1 MTNYL
6 EVKNL
11 SKSFD
16 SFQLHNITFTLPK
29 GYIMGLIGPNGSGKT
44 TTIKLILNM
53 LKRNGGEIKIMGLDN
68 IADEQKAKAEL
79 GVVFDTNYFSDDW
92 KVSEVEKS
100 ISVFYPNWNTE
111 RFSEMLRKFHIAP
124 TKKVKELSK
133 GMQMKLM
140 LACAFSYDAK
150 LLILDEPTSGLD
162 PVSRD
167 ELLQILSEYIEDGEH
182 SVLFST
188 HITGDLERAADYIT
202 YISYGELFFTGS
214 KDEFVDMFRIVKGG
228 MDELSADLQA
238 KAVGVRTFPT
248 GFEALVKTED
258 IGSFTALDIEPATID
273 EIVVFTSK
281 KGEDLALNEL
291 LKKKHNPALLPI
303 QIAYF
308 AGLRIGEV
316 CGLTWQDIDLKEQCL
331 TIRRSMRYD
340 SVRKKT
346 QIGPTKRKKIRT
358 VDFCDTLAAILREA
372 KKEQMLNSIKYG
384 PLYSQNYYRIVK
396 EKNRTY
402 YEVYSL
408 PRTETPP
415 EGYTQVSFVCLRSD
429 GAYEAPATVS
439 SVCRY
444 SRKKI
449 GDMDDFHFH
458 LLRHTYTTNLLSHGA
473 APKDVQELLG
483 HSDVSTTMN
492 IYAHATREAK
502 RTSARLLDKVVGT
515 A

>member
-1 MTNYL
+1 M
-6 EVKNL
+6 
-11 SKSFD
+11 
-16 SFQLHNITFTLPK
+16 
-29 GYIMGLIGPNGSGKT
+29 
-44 TTIKLILNM
+44 
-53 LKRNGGEIKIMGLDN
+53 
-68 IADEQKAKAEL
+68 
-79 GVVFDTNYFSDDW
+79 FDTNYFSDDW

-281 KGEDLALNEL
+281 KGED
-291 LKKKHNPALLPI
+291 
-303 QIAYF
+303 
-308 AGLRIGEV
+308 
-316 CGLTWQDIDLKEQCL
+316 
-331 TIRRSMRYD
+331 
-340 SVRKKT
+340 
-346 QIGPTKRKKIRT
+346 
-358 VDFCDTLAAILREA
+358 
-372 KKEQMLNSIKYG
+372 
-384 PLYSQNYYRIVK
+384 
-396 EKNRTY
+396 
-402 YEVYSL
+402 YE
-408 PRTETPP
+408 
-415 EGYTQVSFVCLRSD
+415 
-429 GAYEAPATVS
+429 
-439 SVCRY
+439 
-444 SRKKI
+444 
-449 GDMDDFHFH
+449 
-458 LLRHTYTTNLLSHGA
+458 
-473 APKDVQELLG
+473 
-483 HSDVSTTMN
+483 
-492 IYAHATREAK
+492 
-502 RTSARLLDKVVGT
+502 
-515 A
+515 